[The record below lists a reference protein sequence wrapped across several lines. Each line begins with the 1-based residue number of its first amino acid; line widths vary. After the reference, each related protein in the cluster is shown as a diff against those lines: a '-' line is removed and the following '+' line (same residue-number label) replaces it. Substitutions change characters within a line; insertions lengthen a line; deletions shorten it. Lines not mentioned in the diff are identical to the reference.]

1 MTDIVNTSNNVPQ
14 IIDSGFKIYTMSKFM
29 ETKLK
34 PLVYLIDPLV
44 PECGVSLLYAERGAG
59 KTFMALSLACA
70 AASGFDFL
78 NFKVPAPCKVLY
90 IDGEMDAREIQSRL
104 SLLIKGFEKEGK
116 TVNQENLRLFL
127 FGMQNGVS
135 MPNLAIK
142 EEQLAVEKE
151 IADAQLI
158 IIDNISCLY
167 TSYGKENEHNTW
179 IQYNEWSREQRGKGR
194 AVLWCHHC
202 GKDKNRGPRGSSSIE
217 NILNYSMALSVP
229 EEHTADQGLCVTVSY
244 AKSRGKGDDSVKEF
258 CAKLVSPPDNSYL
271 QWQMSSTTRQK
282 QTKQVQ
288 KLQKDGMSLQEISK
302 FLGISKSTAQRM
314 SKEST

>member
-1 MTDIVNTSNNVPQ
+1 MTETTNKINNVPAVINSKFQ
-14 IIDSGFKIYTMSKFM
+14 VYTMGEFM
-29 ETKLK
+29 DKKLK
-34 PLVYLIDPLV
+34 PLTYLIDPLV

-78 NFKVPAPCKVLY
+78 NFKVATPCKVLY

-104 SLLIKGFEKEGK
+104 SLLEKGFVEEGK
-116 TVNQENLRLFL
+116 IVNRENLRLFL
-127 FGMQNGVS
+127 CGMQNGVQ
-135 MPNLAIK
+135 MPNLASP
-142 EEQLAVEKE
+142 EQQLSLEYE

-167 TSYGKENEHNTW
+167 DSGGKENEHNTW
-179 IQYNEWSREQRGKGR
+179 TQYNMWSISQRGKGR
-194 AVLWCHHC
+194 AILWCHHC

-244 AKSRGKGDDSVKEF
+244 TKSRGKGDESVKDF
-258 CAKLVSPPDNSYL
+258 CAKLVSPADKSCL
-271 QWQMSSTTRQK
+271 RWVMSDTNRQT

-288 KLQKDGMSLQEISK
+288 KLKDDGLTLKQISK
-302 FLGISKSTAQRM
+302 MLGVSKSTAHRM
-314 SKEST
+314 TKENA